1 MGFAPALLGAA
12 ACAAILAT
20 ACARA
25 PPRLVTTANGT
36 FKIAM
41 FADMHYGEGEAEAW
55 GPAQDANSTRVQ
67 NAVLQSELNGLG
79 LVVMLGDMITGNN
92 VHSNSSAYWDE
103 FTLPVRANF
112 SGLPWATILGNHDDY
127 PFQADG
133 SPRPYTVETQAD
145 RRELLANDLRFADSA
160 TQLGPAGIS
169 LASNYFLPVGSHGDP
184 QGPPELLLYFL
195 DSGGG
200 RAPEVVYPDQV
211 AWLEGLRTQHI
222 AKWGKGVRSLLF
234 MHIPCPQY
242 TKALHSPQGFFGMAL
257 DNVTPTANDT
267 GVFAVAKDTGIQAV
281 FVGHDHGNDFCG
293 SVEGVWLCF
302 GRHSGY
308 GGYGSWRRGSRVVE
322 LGSDGAIRTWVR
334 MEDGDVVSSGELVGA
349 RDAQG

>member
-1 MGFAPALLGAA
+1 
-12 ACAAILAT
+12 
-20 ACARA
+20 
-25 PPRLVTTANGT
+25 
-36 FKIAM
+36 M

-133 SPRPYTVETQAD
+133 SPRQYTVETQAD

-200 RAPEVVYPDQV
+200 RAPEV
-211 AWLEGLRTQHI
+211 
-222 AKWGKGVRSLLF
+222 
-234 MHIPCPQY
+234 Y

-257 DNVTPTANDT
+257 DNITPTANDT